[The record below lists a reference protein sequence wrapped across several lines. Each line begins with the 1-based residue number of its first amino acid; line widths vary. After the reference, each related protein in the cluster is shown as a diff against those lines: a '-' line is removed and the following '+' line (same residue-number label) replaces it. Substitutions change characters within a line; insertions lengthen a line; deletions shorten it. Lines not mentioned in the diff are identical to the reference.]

1 MRRHALIWL
10 YASIAAC
17 GGAQGTSTQH
27 AEATM
32 LTGWPDDARARLE
45 AFVTSHGRGSA
56 GYDATHPPVA
66 VFDWDNTSARGD
78 VGDLAFAYMLD
89 HDLIRWPDG
98 GLDAWGPLSSAARA
112 RIAAACPAGLAAGAP
127 LPTSGESAC
136 GVALAEIVIEGSLDG
151 VPSFDPPIS
160 PSYRGSYGM
169 MVRVFAGMT
178 REQASEIGRATIE
191 RALAQ
196 PIGTRRTIGRASFDD
211 FLRVQE
217 PVHALADR
225 LREAGIE
232 PWIVSASFEPIVQ
245 VFAAHAGYD
254 ADHVIGAR
262 LELGPDGTFTGRHPF
277 ESTIGP
283 LITFDEGKRFWIRH
297 GIFGMTPEQALA
309 APAEGD
315 RRPVLAGG
323 DSDTDYAML
332 DYARGLRVLF
342 DRGGQR
348 VTCLSRREHESFVV
362 LPQFVDPVPHGD
374 VVCP

>member
-1 MRRHALIWL
+1 
-10 YASIAAC
+10 
-17 GGAQGTSTQH
+17 
-27 AEATM
+27 M
-32 LTGWPDDARARLE
+32 LSGWPDDARARLE
-45 AFVTSHGRGSA
+45 AFVDSHGRGST
-56 GYDATHPPVA
+56 GYDAAHPPVA

-89 HDLIRWPDG
+89 NDLVRWPDG
-98 GLDAWGPLSSAARA
+98 GLDAWGPLSDAARA
-112 RIAAACPAGLAAGAP
+112 RIVAACPPNLAAGAT
-127 LPTSGESAC
+127 LPTSHESPC
-136 GVALAEIVIEGSLDG
+136 GVALAEIVIDGNLDG
-151 VPSFDPPIS
+151 VPAFDPALG
-160 PSYRGSYGM
+160 PSYRGTYGM
-169 MVRVFAGMT
+169 MVRVFAGLT
-178 REQASEIGRATIE
+178 RDQATEIGQATIE

-196 PIGTRRTIGRASFDD
+196 PVGARRTIGRATFDD

-225 LREAGIE
+225 LREAGFDT
-232 PWIVSASFEPIVQ
+232 WIVSASFEPIVQ

-254 ADHVIGAR
+254 AAHVIGAR
-262 LELGPDGTFTGRHPF
+262 LEVGADGIYMGHHPF

-297 GIFGMTPEQALA
+297 AIFGMTPEQALA
-309 APAEGD
+309 APSD
-315 RRPVLAGG
+315 TDPRPALAGG

-348 VTCLSRREHESFVV
+348 VTCLARRESESFVV

>member
-1 MRRHALIWL
+1 MKRLTFTCIYAL
-10 YASIAAC
+10 IAAC
-17 GGAQGTSTQH
+17 GAAQSSGTQH
-27 AEATM
+27 AEETM

-45 AFVTSHGRGSA
+45 AFITAHGRGSA
-56 GYDATHPPVA
+56 GFDAAHPPVA

-89 HDLIRWPDG
+89 HDLIRWPEA
-98 GLDAWGPLSSAARA
+98 GLDAWGPLSAAARA
-112 RIAAACPAGLAAGAP
+112 RIGASCPANLAAGAP

-136 GVALAEIVIEGSLDG
+136 GVALAEIVIEGTLDG
-151 VPSFDPPIS
+151 APTFDPPIG

-178 REQASEIGRATIE
+178 HDQASEIGRATIE

-211 FLRVQE
+211 FLRLQD
-217 PVHALADR
+217 PVHALANR
-225 LREAGIE
+225 LREAGVDT
-232 PWIVSASFEPIVQ
+232 WIVSASFEPVVQ

-262 LELGPDGTFTGRHPF
+262 LETAADGTFTAHHPY

-297 GIFGMTPEQALA
+297 GIFGMSPEAALA
-309 APAEGD
+309 ATQDGD

-348 VTCLSRREHESFVV
+348 VTCLSRSERESFVV